1 MNFLSSI
8 EKLLGNEK
16 TNLNFLPFSIH
27 YIAKTGRLTPA

>member
-1 MNFLSSI
+1 MNILLSI

-16 TNLNFLPFSIH
+16 ANQKLLPFSIH